1 MEHIVS
7 LAGFDWLG
15 GFFTGADYDLLV
27 QYMPRILWSLVLGLF
42 LGMERRNRG
51 KVSGVRT
58 HMIIAVSACIVTVSG
73 LYMFEVTKNGDPLRL
88 AHGIITGVGFVGA
101 GVIIKRGLNATGLTT
116 SATILLS
123 VGIGVGCAIGLH
135 ALAFA
140 TTVVVWLAV
149 WLTYKFFPSRDYGGN
164 IVRVVCPKAKWNDL
178 RHLFGPKAHIDRVRR
193 SGVNIEVNIHTDLGH
208 DEVEKLIASQVF
220 NEDIIEIE
228 FIDAPLD

>member
-7 LAGFDWLG
+7 LASSNWLG
-15 GFFTGADYDLLV
+15 GFFTGADYDLLIK
-27 QYMPRILWSLVLGLF
+27 YMPRILWALVLGLF
-42 LGMERRNRG
+42 LGVERRSRG

-58 HMIIAVSACIVTVSG
+58 HMIIAVSACIATVSG
-73 LYMFEVTKNGDPLRL
+73 LYMFDVTKNGDPLRL

-123 VGIGVGCAIGLH
+123 VAIGVGCAIGLH
-135 ALAFA
+135 VLALA
-140 TTVVVWLAV
+140 TTVVVWLSV
-149 WLTYKFFPSRDYGGN
+149 WLTYKIFPSRDYGGN

-178 RHLFGPKAHIDRVRR
+178 RHLFGPAAHIDRVRR
-193 SGVNIEVNIHTDLGH
+193 SGVNIEVNVHTNLGH

-220 NEDIIEIE
+220 NDDIIEIE